1 VPRFVIWIISIGVS
15 VIVAGAVS
23 AQDFPSKPIRIITT
37 GIGSVA
43 DTASRLIAPGLASG
57 LGQQVIVD
65 NRAAGV
71 MPGAAVSKAQ
81 PDGYTLLLYG
91 NPHWLA
97 PFMLENVPYDPVKDF
112 APITLAIKTPTILVV
127 HPSVPVKSVNDLIAL
142 AKAKPG
148 LLNYGSA
155 AIGSSSYLAAELFKT
170 MAGVNIVFIS
180 YKATAAVMTD
190 LIGGQLHMAFA
201 TAGSAMPHVK
211 SGRLRA
217 VAVTSAQPTALA
229 PGLPAIAAS
238 GLPGYEVVSS
248 QAVFAPA
255 GTPASII
262 NRLNSEIVR
271 VLNGA
276 DIKEKFFNLGVETV
290 GDSPQEC
297 AAAIKAEM
305 AKMGKLIKKTG
316 IHGQ

>member
-1 VPRFVIWIISIGVS
+1 
-15 VIVAGAVS
+15 
-23 AQDFPSKPIRIITT
+23 
-37 GIGSVA
+37 
-43 DTASRLIAPGLASG
+43 
-57 LGQQVIVD
+57 
-65 NRAAGV
+65 
-71 MPGAAVSKAQ
+71 
-81 PDGYTLLLYG
+81 
-91 NPHWLA
+91 
-97 PFMLENVPYDPVKDF
+97 MLENVPYDPVKDF

>member
-1 VPRFVIWIISIGVS
+1 
-15 VIVAGAVS
+15 
-23 AQDFPSKPIRIITT
+23 
-37 GIGSVA
+37 
-43 DTASRLIAPGLASG
+43 
-57 LGQQVIVD
+57 
-65 NRAAGV
+65 
-71 MPGAAVSKAQ
+71 
-81 PDGYTLLLYG
+81 
-91 NPHWLA
+91 
-97 PFMLENVPYDPVKDF
+97 
-112 APITLAIKTPTILVV
+112 
-127 HPSVPVKSVNDLIAL
+127 
-142 AKAKPG
+142 
-148 LLNYGSA
+148 
-155 AIGSSSYLAAELFKT
+155 
-170 MAGVNIVFIS
+170 
-180 YKATAAVMTD
+180 
-190 LIGGQLHMAFA
+190 MAFA
-201 TAGSAMPHVK
+201 TAGSAMPHVM

-217 VAVTSAQPTALA
+217 VAGTSAQPTALA

>member
-1 VPRFVIWIISIGVS
+1 
-15 VIVAGAVS
+15 
-23 AQDFPSKPIRIITT
+23 
-37 GIGSVA
+37 
-43 DTASRLIAPGLASG
+43 
-57 LGQQVIVD
+57 
-65 NRAAGV
+65 
-71 MPGAAVSKAQ
+71 
-81 PDGYTLLLYG
+81 
-91 NPHWLA
+91 
-97 PFMLENVPYDPVKDF
+97 
-112 APITLAIKTPTILVV
+112 
-127 HPSVPVKSVNDLIAL
+127 
-142 AKAKPG
+142 
-148 LLNYGSA
+148 
-155 AIGSSSYLAAELFKT
+155 
-170 MAGVNIVFIS
+170 
-180 YKATAAVMTD
+180 
-190 LIGGQLHMAFA
+190 
-201 TAGSAMPHVK
+201 MPHVK